1 MNKENV
7 IKHLESDYEKNIFS
21 EVITN
26 DHSYLSRA
34 IKLKTKIQ

>member
-7 IKHLESDYEKNIFS
+7 IKHLESDYEEYFL

-26 DHSYLSRA
+26 DHSYLSQG
-34 IKLKTKIQ
+34 LSN